1 VFPEDWTVDDLLGKH
16 RSRPYNP
23 LIANTFFRAGYIE
36 AWGRGIEK
44 IKDSCMENGN
54 DMAEYQVRPSE
65 VMVVFHG
72 LHEAPHDNTQVTNQ
86 TTQDTTQATQDTTQV
101 TNQATNQANQVTNQA
116 NHIQEKLL
124 ELISENGKM
133 SQKELAKQSGEK
145 MSTVKYYMYR
155 MRQQGII
162 ERVGTSQKGHWEV
175 RRNTNGQK

>member
-1 VFPEDWTVDDLLGKH
+1 
-16 RSRPYNP
+16 
-23 LIANTFFRAGYIE
+23 
-36 AWGRGIEK
+36 
-44 IKDSCMENGN
+44 
-54 DMAEYQVRPSE
+54 MAEYQVRPSE

-72 LHEAPHDNTQVTNQ
+72 LHEATQDNTQVTNQ
-86 TTQDTTQATQDTTQV
+86 ATRDAAHDAPYDVTQI
-101 TNQATNQANQVTNQA
+101 TNQATNQANQATNQANQATNQA

-175 RRNTNGQK
+175 RRNANGQE